1 MTVLLADI
9 SFGEGLL
16 FIFEFFL
23 LFAWIWILISIIGD
37 LFRDH
42 ELSGVAKAVW
52 VFFLVFLPFLGVLL
66 YLIVRGNG
74 MRDRTIKAQVE
85 AKKEFDIIRP
95 RTGPDRLSRG
105 RTPQARRAEGKGRC
119 RPRSS
124 TGQSRSCLPECL
136 RPQSLFPPVRRERA
150 ARGWRSFSRWRCSC
164 SSSTPR

>member
-1 MTVLLADI
+1 MPVADI

-16 FIFEFFL
+16 YIFEFFL

-74 MRDRTIKAQVE
+74 MRDRAIKEQAD
-85 AKKEFDIIRP
+85 AKKHFDEYVREQAGGGSSVDELHKLSELKAKGDLSSEEF
-95 RTGPDRLSRG
+95 
-105 RTPQARRAEGKGRC
+105 
-119 RPRSS
+119 
-124 TGQSRSCLPECL
+124 
-136 RPQSLFPPVRRERA
+136 ERA
-150 ARGWRSFSRWRCSC
+150 KAKLLG
-164 SSSTPR
+164 